1 MPVTGFHWFSIIS
14 CLNVKK
20 VRPLGER
27 RRKYTGPID
36 EGERFLGTDW
46 ERAKRPLKKTF
57 SASDFRLTALSKP
70 EPGAWF
76 LGPKGENLDPM
87 RALLTTVL
95 DAHAKG
101 RAAFHED
108 DPPFIGTDVT
118 SSIPF
123 KDTIDGIRENLDLL
137 SMAMRSSTPMSSY
150 RNQSHMNWDISMS
163 GALGYFAGMLYNS
176 NNVAPEASPVTTSLE
191 LQVGRDL
198 CTMLGY
204 GETPTPWGHITCGG
218 SIANA
223 ESMWAARNLRYQ
235 AAALARAIR
244 LEEDLKAARSIAVTK
259 GDGGRALLLDLEPWD
274 LVNLPNEVILDLPQR
289 LVDEAGLTGE
299 RVAEVL
305 DVYSVQAMGLA
316 AFQQEVLQGLHLG
329 VVLVPATAHYSWD
342 KAVTILGLGAQALRR
357 VEVDVDARMSV
368 PSLRAELERCVQ
380 ERVPVIQLV
389 AVAGS
394 TAESAVDPL
403 AEIAAAR
410 EEYQWRGLSLAL
422 HADAAWGGYFASTL
436 IAPKSGGD
444 TMTPVEKLSPYTTKQ
459 LGALHHADTI
469 TVDPHKSGY
478 VPYPAGA
485 LCYRDQRMTYLV
497 AHRSPVVD
505 HSDDVPNVG
514 SYGIEGSKPGAAAAG
529 VAMTHAT
536 IPLDRSGYGELL
548 GRCAWNAKMFYIGI
562 GTLRKDGDPF
572 IAVPVKQLPSE
583 ARGASKAEVD
593 AERAM
598 LAPLLHEKNE
608 DIVDMLK
615 ADETLA
621 KSFSEL
627 GPDLTVLS
635 YAFNFL
641 EEDGTPNTDLARM
654 NALNLQIFEKMSV
667 EEVSVAD
674 QPPDIDMLVTSTV
687 VQPSTYGTRFME
699 SMIRR
704 SGVDAEPADD
714 RVPLRVL
721 ISTTMNPWL
730 TDTTDGSFLP
740 VLMDIMRDTV
750 LTARAEILNARA

>member
-1 MPVTGFHWFSIIS
+1 MGI
-14 CLNVKK
+14 
-20 VRPLGER
+20 
-27 RRKYTGPID
+27 
-36 EGERFLGTDW
+36 DW
-46 ERAKRPLKKTF
+46 ERANSPLKKTF
-57 SASDFRLTALSKP
+57 SATEFKLTTPEKP

-95 DAHAKG
+95 DDHAAG
-101 RAAFHED
+101 RAAFHD
-108 DPPFIGTDVT
+108 TDPPFIGPEVT
-118 SSIPF
+118 SS
-123 KDTIDGIRENLDLL
+123 KTYHDTISGMRKNLDLL
-137 SMAMRSSTPMSSY
+137 SKKMRSSTPMSSY

-176 NNVAPEASPVTTSLE
+176 NNVAPEASPVTTTLE

-204 GETPTPWGHITCGG
+204 GTTPTPWGHITCGG
-218 SIANA
+218 SIANT

-244 LEEDLKAARSIAVTK
+244 LEDDLKPARSLLVTL
-259 GDGGRALLLDLEPWD
+259 GDGRQALLLDLEPWD
-274 LVNLPNEVILDLPQR
+274 LVNLPNDVILDLPRR
-289 LVDEAGLTGE
+289 LTAEAGLSPA
-299 RVAEVL
+299 RVARIL
-305 DVYSVQAMGLA
+305 DAYSVQAMGLA

-329 VVLVPATAHYSWD
+329 VVLAPATAHYSWD
-342 KAVTILGLGAQALRR
+342 KAVTILGLGAQTLRR

-368 PSLRAELERCVQ
+368 PALRADLEQCLQDRI
-380 ERVPVIQLV
+380 PVIQLI

-394 TAESAVDPL
+394 TAESALDPL
-403 AEIAAAR
+403 SEIVAAR
-410 EEYQWRGLSLAL
+410 NDYQYRGLSFAL

-436 IAPKSGGD
+436 HPPKSGD
-444 TMTPVEKLSPYTTKQ
+444 AMTPVEKLSPYTTGH
-459 LGALHHADTI
+459 LRALRHADTI

-497 AHRSPVVD
+497 AFRSPVVD

-536 IPLDRSGYGELL
+536 IALDRSGYGELL

-562 GTLRKDGDPF
+562 STLRKDDDPF
-572 IAVPVKQLPSE
+572 LAVPVKQLPAE
-583 ARGASKAEVD
+583 ARGKPKADVD

-598 LAPLLHEKNE
+598 LAPLLLETNA
-608 DIVDMLK
+608 DILKMLDRDK
-615 ADETLA
+615 TLA
-621 KSFSEL
+621 DVFAEL

-635 YAFNFL
+635 YAFNYL
-641 EEDGTPNTDLARM
+641 EDDGTPNTDLARM
-654 NALNLQIFEKMSV
+654 NAFNLRIFEKMSV
-667 EEVSVAD
+667 EEVTDPD
-674 QPPDIDMLVTSTV
+674 QPPDVDMLVTSTV
-687 VQPSTYGTRFME
+687 VQPSIYGPHFME

-704 SGVDAEPADD
+704 SGLALEPTDT
-714 RVPLRVL
+714 RIPLRLL

-730 TDTTDGSFLP
+730 TDTSEGSFLP

-750 LTARAEILNARA
+750 LTARAEILNGGA